1 VFKLFVERF
10 EEDSKL
16 LIEFTDSSKSN
27 EQIEFNKWIIN
38 SIFDFVSVK
47 MQNSDDA
54 FRYFDDPKF

>member
-1 VFKLFVERF
+1 MFKLFVERF